1 MHRQTA
7 LPVLC
12 LALATLTACGGG
24 LAATNNSPNSPVPA
38 PGTLTVSPATL
49 NFGTVTVGKSKTMTG
64 TLSAGSDVTVSSADW
79 SGSGYSVSG
88 VTFPATITADS
99 SVSFGVTFTPQSA
112 GSSTGSIS
120 FLSDASNSPASET
133 LTGSGA
139 QTSQHSVDLSW
150 DPSSSQVAGYNIYRG
165 TRAGGPY
172 SRLNSA
178 LQASTSFTDGGVQ
191 SGLTYFY
198 VARSVD
204 FNSQESVPSNE
215 VRAAIP

>member
-1 MHRQTA
+1 MHRQINLA
-7 LPVLC
+7 VLS

-24 LAATNNSPNSPVPA
+24 LAATNNSPAPP
-38 PGTLTVSPATL
+38 PGTLTITPTTL
-49 NFGTVTVGKSKTMTG
+49 NFGTVAVGKSKTMTG
-64 TLSAGSDVTVSSADW
+64 TLTASSDVTVSSADW
-79 SGSGYSVSG
+79 NGSGYSVNG
-88 VTFPATITADS
+88 ITFPTTVAAGN
-99 SVSFGVTFTPQSA
+99 SVSFGVTFSPPSS

-120 FLSDASNSPASET
+120 FLSDAANSPATET

-139 QTSQHSVDLSW
+139 QTSQHTVDLSW

-165 TRAGGPY
+165 TRSGGPY

-178 LQASTSFTDGGVQ
+178 LQVSTSFTDSGVQ

-204 FNSQESVPSNE
+204 SNSQESVPSNE
-215 VRAAIP
+215 VSAAIP

>member
-1 MHRQTA
+1 MHRQINLA
-7 LPVLC
+7 VLS

-24 LAATNNSPNSPVPA
+24 LAATNNSPAPP
-38 PGTLTVSPATL
+38 PGTLTISPTTL

-64 TLSAGSDVTVSSADW
+64 TLSASSDVTVSSADW
-79 SGSGYSVSG
+79 NGSGYSVSG
-88 VTFPATITADS
+88 ITFPTTVAAGN
-99 SVSFGVTFTPQSA
+99 SVSFGVTFTPASS

-120 FLSDASNSPASET
+120 FLSDASNSPATEA

>member
-1 MHRQTA
+1 MHRLIILA
-7 LPVLC
+7 VLI
-12 LALATLTACGGG
+12 LALLTLTACGGG
-24 LAATNNSPNSPVPA
+24 LAAPKNSPAPAPA
-38 PGTLTVSPATL
+38 PGTLAISPTTL
-49 NFGTVTVGKSKTMTG
+49 NFGTVTVGKSKTMSG
-64 TLSAGSDVTVSSADW
+64 TLTASSDVTVSSADW
-79 SGSGYSVSG
+79 NGSGYSVSG
-88 VTFPATITADS
+88 ITFPTTVAAGN
-99 SVSFGVTFTPQSA
+99 SVSFGVTFTPQSS

-120 FLSDASNSPASET
+120 FLSDASNAPVTET

-165 TRAGGPY
+165 TQSGGPY

-178 LQASTSFTDGGVQ
+178 LQGGTSYTDAGVQ

-204 FNSQESVPSNE
+204 ANSQESVPSNE
-215 VRAAIP
+215 VSALIP

>member
-1 MHRQTA
+1 MHRQINLA
-7 LPVLC
+7 VLS

-24 LAATNNSPNSPVPA
+24 LAATNNSPAPP
-38 PGTLTVSPATL
+38 PGTLTITPTTL
-49 NFGTVTVGKSKTMTG
+49 NFGTVAVGKSKTMTG
-64 TLSAGSDVTVSSADW
+64 TLTASSDVTVSSADW
-79 SGSGYSVSG
+79 NGSGYSVNG
-88 VTFPATITADS
+88 ITFPTTVAAGN
-99 SVSFGVTFTPQSA
+99 SVSFGVTFSPPSS

-120 FLSDASNSPASET
+120 FLSDAANSPATET

-165 TRAGGPY
+165 TRSGGPY

-178 LQASTSFTDGGVQ
+178 LQVSTSFTDSGVQ

-204 FNSQESVPSNE
+204 SNSQESVPSNE
-215 VRAAIP
+215 VSAAIP

>member
-1 MHRQTA
+1 MHRQINLA
-7 LPVLC
+7 VLS

-24 LAATNNSPNSPVPA
+24 LAATNNSPAPP
-38 PGTLTVSPATL
+38 PGTLTITPTTL
-49 NFGTVTVGKSKTMTG
+49 NFGTVAVGKSKTMTG
-64 TLSAGSDVTVSSADW
+64 TLTASSDVTVSSADW
-79 SGSGYSVSG
+79 NGSGYSVNG
-88 VTFPATITADS
+88 ITFPTTVAAGN
-99 SVSFGVTFTPQSA
+99 SVSFGVTFSPPSS

-120 FLSDASNSPASET
+120 FLSDAANSPATET

-139 QTSQHSVDLSW
+139 QTSQHTVDLSW

-165 TRAGGPY
+165 TRSGGPY

-178 LQASTSFTDGGVQ
+178 LQVSTSFTDSGVQ

-204 FNSQESVPSNE
+204 PNSQESVPSNE
-215 VRAAIP
+215 VSAAIP

>member
-1 MHRQTA
+1 MHRQINLA
-7 LPVLC
+7 VLS

-24 LAATNNSPNSPVPA
+24 LAATNNSPA
-38 PGTLTVSPATL
+38 PP
-49 NFGTVTVGKSKTMTG
+49 
-64 TLSAGSDVTVSSADW
+64 
-79 SGSGYSVSG
+79 
-88 VTFPATITADS
+88 
-99 SVSFGVTFTPQSA
+99 
-112 GSSTGSIS
+112 
-120 FLSDASNSPASET
+120 
-133 LTGSGA
+133 
-139 QTSQHSVDLSW
+139 SQHSVDLSW

-204 FNSQESVPSNE
+204 FNSQEGVPSNE

>member
-1 MHRQTA
+1 MHRQINLA
-7 LPVLC
+7 VLS
-12 LALATLTACGGG
+12 LALATATACGGG
-24 LAATNNSPNSPVPA
+24 LAATNNSPAPAPA
-38 PGTLTVSPATL
+38 PGTLTISPTTL

-64 TLSAGSDVTVSSADW
+64 TLSASSDVTVSSADW
-79 SGSGYSVSG
+79 NGSGYSVSG
-88 VTFPATITADS
+88 ITFPTTVAAGN

-120 FLSDASNSPASET
+120 FLSDASNSPATEA

-204 FNSQESVPSNE
+204 FNAQESVPSNE

>member
-1 MHRQTA
+1 MHRQINLA
-7 LPVLC
+7 VLS
-12 LALATLTACGGG
+12 LALATATACGGG
-24 LAATNNSPNSPVPA
+24 LAATNNSPAPAPA
-38 PGTLTVSPATL
+38 PGTLTISPTTL

-64 TLSAGSDVTVSSADW
+64 TLSASSDVTVSSADW
-79 SGSGYSVSG
+79 NGSGYSVSG
-88 VTFPATITADS
+88 ITFPTTVAAGN

-120 FLSDASNSPASET
+120 FLSDASNSPATEA

-178 LQASTSFTDGGVQ
+178 VQANTSFTDGGVQ

-204 FNSQESVPSNE
+204 FNAQESVPSNE

>member
-1 MHRQTA
+1 MHRQINLA
-7 LPVLC
+7 VLS

-24 LAATNNSPNSPVPA
+24 LAATNNSPAPP
-38 PGTLTVSPATL
+38 PGTLTITPTTL

-64 TLSAGSDVTVSSADW
+64 TLSASSDVTVSSADW
-79 SGSGYSVSG
+79 NGSGYSVSG
-88 VTFPATITADS
+88 ITFPTTVAAGN
-99 SVSFGVTFTPQSA
+99 SVSFGVTFTPASS

-120 FLSDASNSPASET
+120 FVSDASNSPAAEM

-150 DPSSSQVAGYNIYRG
+150 DPSSSQVAGYNVYRG
-165 TRAGGPY
+165 TQSGGPY

-178 LQASTSFTDGGVQ
+178 LQANTSFTDSVVQ

-215 VRAAIP
+215 VSAAIP

>member
-1 MHRQTA
+1 MHRQINLA
-7 LPVLC
+7 VLS
-12 LALATLTACGGG
+12 LALATATACGGG
-24 LAATNNSPNSPVPA
+24 LAATNNSPAPA
-38 PGTLTVSPATL
+38 PGTLTISPTTL

-64 TLSAGSDVTVSSADW
+64 TLSASSDVTVSSADW
-79 SGSGYSVSG
+79 NGSGYSVSG
-88 VTFPATITADS
+88 ITFPTTVAAGN
-99 SVSFGVTFTPQSA
+99 SVSFGVTFTPASS

-204 FNSQESVPSNE
+204 SNSQESVPSNE
-215 VRAAIP
+215 VSAVIP

>member
-1 MHRQTA
+1 
-7 LPVLC
+7 
-12 LALATLTACGGG
+12 
-24 LAATNNSPNSPVPA
+24 
-38 PGTLTVSPATL
+38 
-49 NFGTVTVGKSKTMTG
+49 MTG
-64 TLSAGSDVTVSSADW
+64 TLSASSDVTVSSADW
-79 SGSGYSVSG
+79 NGSGYSVSG
-88 VTFPATITADS
+88 ITFPTTVAAGN
-99 SVSFGVTFTPQSA
+99 SVSFGVTFTPASS

>member
-1 MHRQTA
+1 MYRQTA
-7 LPVLC
+7 LAGLC
-12 LALATLTACGGG
+12 LTLATLTACGGG
-24 LAATNNSPNSPVPA
+24 LAATNNSSTLP
-38 PGTLTVSPATL
+38 PGTLTISPSTL

-64 TLSAGSDVTVSSADW
+64 ALSASSDVTVSSADW

-88 VTFPATITADS
+88 ITFPATVAAGS
-99 SVSFGVTFTPQSA
+99 SVSFGVTFTPASS

-120 FLSDASNSPASET
+120 FLSDASNSPATEA

-150 DPSSSQVAGYNIYRG
+150 DPSTSQVAGYNVYRG
-165 TRAGGPY
+165 TRSGGPY

-178 LQASTSFTDGGVQ
+178 PHASTSFTDSGVQ
-191 SGLTYFY
+191 SGSTYFY

-215 VRAAIP
+215 VSAAIP

>member
-1 MHRQTA
+1 MHRQINLA
-7 LPVLC
+7 VLS

-24 LAATNNSPNSPVPA
+24 LAATNNSPAPP
-38 PGTLTVSPATL
+38 PGTLTITPTTL
-49 NFGTVTVGKSKTMTG
+49 NFGTVAVGKSKTMTG
-64 TLSAGSDVTVSSADW
+64 TLTASSDVTVSSADW
-79 SGSGYSVSG
+79 NGSGYSVNG
-88 VTFPATITADS
+88 ITFPTTVAAGN
-99 SVSFGVTFTPQSA
+99 SVSFGVTFSPPSS

-120 FLSDASNSPASET
+120 FLSDAANSPATET

-165 TRAGGPY
+165 TRSGGPY

-178 LQASTSFTDGGVQ
+178 LQVSTSFTDSGVQ

-204 FNSQESVPSNE
+204 PNSQESVPSNE
-215 VRAAIP
+215 VSAAIP